1 MNKNT
6 FTGAALRCIGLLLV
20 VYGSWL
26 ALEYSCHILYTLTH
40 YISFLGN
47 FSDIL
52 GWATLL
58 GLAAI
63 AGFFLLLIIS
73 GFGIMFR
80 NEWAHRLLVPLL
92 WIDAVFCLTRTAIQY
107 YCLFFNR
114 LLPIPF
120 KASCDFEIII
130 AHLLRWY
137 ITAIIELFI
146 IFVLNLD
153 TIKGA
158 FKKKYTK

>member
-6 FTGAALRCIGLLLV
+6 FARATLRCIGLLLV
-20 VYGSWL
+20 TYASWF
-26 ALEYSCHILYTLTH
+26 ALEYGCHILYTLAH

-52 GWATLL
+52 VWATLL
-58 GLAAI
+58 GLAGI
-63 AGFFLLLIIS
+63 ASFFLLLIIS

-80 NEWAHRLLVPLL
+80 NEWAHRLLTPLL
-92 WIDAVFCLTRTAIQY
+92 WADAVFCLARTAVQY

-114 LLPIPF
+114 FLPIPF
-120 KASCDFEIII
+120 KAGCDFEMII

-146 IFVLNLD
+146 IFVLHLQ
-153 TIKGA
+153 TIKNA
-158 FKKKYTK
+158 LKKEHTE